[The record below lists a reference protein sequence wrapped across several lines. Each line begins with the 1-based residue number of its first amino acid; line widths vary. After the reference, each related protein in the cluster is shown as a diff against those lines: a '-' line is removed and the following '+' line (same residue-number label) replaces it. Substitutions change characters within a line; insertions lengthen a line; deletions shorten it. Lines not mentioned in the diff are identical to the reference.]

1 MRRRPRGQAPRL
13 SESHRTQGTKP
24 MPVTGPRVMPS
35 PPSLKQLRE
44 HVEAFGGTYM
54 AAIETAE
61 REAEIAKQTKAEIA
75 AFKK

>member
-1 MRRRPRGQAPRL
+1 
-13 SESHRTQGTKP
+13 